1 MQGSARWL
9 LALVM
14 VSAGLL
20 IGLATRPLDAQ
31 QNVLVSK
38 KAAAPPPM
46 EPTIS
51 DAWKAAPP
59 LTVKAVGGKNLP
71 GGSTDVTLRSVHT
84 GDTVYFLVQYKDPT
98 QSFQRGPW
106 VK

>member
-1 MQGSARWL
+1 MQVPARWL

-31 QNVLVSK
+31 QNVLASK
-38 KAAAPPPM
+38 KVAAPPPM
-46 EPTIS
+46 EPAIS

-59 LTVKAVGGKNLP
+59 LTVRPSAARISRADRLTSLCGRFIRVTP
-71 GGSTDVTLRSVHT
+71 SIFWSSTKTRRRAFSVAH
-84 GDTVYFLVQYKDPT
+84 G
-98 QSFQRGPW
+98 
-106 VK
+106 